1 MSDQPTQ
8 TRYPWRATA
17 RTFVAYMLVAL
28 PAYIIIVPIVT
39 EELGAYLPPKM
50 AEILLASAAFV
61 GALVA
66 VITRIMAIPSVNDA
80 LAGIGLSATPEER
93 E

>member
-1 MSDQPTQ
+1 MNDQPTQ

-17 RTFVAYMLVAL
+17 RTVVAYLLVAL
-28 PAYIIIVPIVT
+28 PAYLVIVPIVT

-50 AEILLASAAFV
+50 TEILLASAAFV

-66 VITRIMAIPSVNDA
+66 AVTRIMAIPSVNDA
-80 LAGIGLSATPEER
+80 LTGIGLSAAPEER